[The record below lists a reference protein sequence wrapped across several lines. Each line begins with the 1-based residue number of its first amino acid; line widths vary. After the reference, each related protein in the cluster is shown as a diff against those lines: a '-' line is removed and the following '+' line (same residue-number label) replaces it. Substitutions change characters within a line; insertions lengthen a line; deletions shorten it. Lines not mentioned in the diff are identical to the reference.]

1 MGKLFLFAGL
11 FSVALAAAQ
20 TPEDRTFAQQLC
32 SPGFHGRGYV
42 NKGDSIAA
50 EYIAN
55 AFKTAG
61 LKPVKGSY
69 FQAFQHNVNTFPGA
83 CQFST
88 PQRAF
93 EPGIH
98 YIVDPSSGG
107 GKYTL
112 TPTTLPINVLLDNQ
126 LVQKQV
132 IKLISDKRYNAL
144 LIPLLGYG
152 ADTVKRLNV
161 LAEQLANALP
171 VITVTD
177 KKLTWSV
184 ANDQLRFPLVHL
196 HDSVYRS
203 QTQFNLNLDAT
214 LRNGYTS
221 RNVVGWLK
229 ARKKTSQTLI
239 ISAHYD
245 HLGRMGQATY
255 FPGGNDNA
263 SGTTMLVSLAKY
275 FKEHKPDFNILFVAF
290 AGEEAGLVGS
300 NFFVEHPLIPLN
312 TIQFVL
318 NLDIMGSGEEG
329 ITVVNAT
336 LHPEKFATLNQ
347 LNAQGQYLKTIKS
360 RGPAANS
367 DHYWFTQKN
376 VPAFFIYTMGEN
388 KHYHDVFDTYE
399 ALSFSTFNAL
409 KQLLIQFCLTK

>member
-1 MGKLFLFAGL
+1 VL
-11 FSVALAAAQ
+11 
-20 TPEDRTFAQQLC
+20 
-32 SPGFHGRGYV
+32 
-42 NKGDSIAA
+42 I
-50 EYIAN
+50 
-55 AFKTAG
+55 TAG
-61 LKPVKGSY
+61 PTYEAIDPVRFIGN
-69 FQAFQHNVNTFPGA
+69 H
-83 CQFST
+83 ST
-88 PQRAF
+88 
-93 EPGIH
+93 
-98 YIVDPSSGG
+98 
-107 GKYTL
+107 GKMGF
-112 TPTTLPINVLLDNQ
+112 
-126 LVQKQV
+126 
-132 IKLISDKRYNAL
+132 A
-144 LIPLLGYG
+144 
-152 ADTVKRLNV
+152 

-221 RNVVGWLK
+221 RNVLGWLK
-229 ARKKTSQTLI
+229 AKKKTSQTLI

-275 FKEHKPDFNILFVAF
+275 FKEHKPDVNILFVEF

-300 NFFVEHPLIPLN
+300 NYFVEHPLLPLN

-318 NLDIMGSGEEG
+318 YLDIMGSGEEG

-347 LNAQGQYLKTIKS
+347 PIRS
-360 RGPAANS
+360 PAIAKIPYS
-367 DHYWFTQKN
+367 DLVRN
-376 VPAFFIYTMGEN
+376 
-388 KHYHDVFDTYE
+388 
-399 ALSFSTFNAL
+399 FN
-409 KQLLIQFCLTK
+409 T